1 MSGSTKLT
9 EEQQTFYLERF
20 GKRYFHVQQTP
31 QYPSRE
37 DRRKAARRAQK
48 RNDGSPKE

>member
-1 MSGSTKLT
+1 VSGSSKLT

-31 QYPSRE
+31 QYPSR
-37 DRRKAARRAQK
+37 RQQRAARRAQQK
-48 RNDGSPKE
+48 RNDGTAKE